1 MFSMT
6 MPTIPRILTT
16 TALCLA
22 TMGVSSCTSCNAC
35 SWLTAQCQQKASYTY
50 SAFSLPEVAAI
61 RFVDKQGNVILE
73 PSMNRPEIRKFAESL
88 RDLARLAY
96 SVEYAGGKI
105 REPEEADVALYVDLL
120 DSKGVSFWRIALWR
134 ELSTLVLFYH
144 MPLSNKVGHGVPLKI
159 GLSES
164 EVALLLKYSSK

>member
-1 MFSMT
+1 MT
-6 MPTIPRILTT
+6 MPLLRKILASA
-16 TALCLA
+16 ALCLA
-22 TMGVSSCTSCNAC
+22 AVGLSSCIYSG
-35 SWLTAQCQQKASYTY
+35 WLTSQCQQKASYAY
-50 SAFSLPEVAAI
+50 SAFSVPEVAAI
-61 RFVDKQGNVILE
+61 RFVDKQGKVILE
-73 PSMNRPEIRKFAESL
+73 PSINRPKIRKFADSL
-88 RDLARLAY
+88 RDMARLAY
-96 SVEYAGGKI
+96 SVEYAGGEI

-134 ELSTLVLFYH
+134 ELSTLVLFYD

>member
-1 MFSMT
+1 MMK
-6 MPTIPRILTT
+6 TIFHRILAT
-16 TALCLA
+16 TALCLTA
-22 TMGVSSCTSCNAC
+22 MGVSSCIYSG
-35 SWLTAQCQQKASYTY
+35 WLTSQCQQKASYAY
-50 SAFSLPEVAAI
+50 SAFSVPEVEAI
-61 RFVDKQGNVILE
+61 RFVDKQGKVILE
-73 PSMNRPEIRKFAESL
+73 PSMNRPKIRKFADSL
-88 RDLARLAY
+88 RDMARLAY
-96 SVEYAGGKI
+96 SVEYAGGEI
-105 REPEEADVALYVDLL
+105 REPEEAEEADVALYVDLL

>member
-1 MFSMT
+1 
-6 MPTIPRILTT
+6 MPQLRKILASS
-16 TALCLA
+16 ALCFAAVGLS
-22 TMGVSSCTSCNAC
+22 GCFYSG
-35 SWLTAQCQQKASYTY
+35 WLTSQCQQKASYAY
-50 SAFSLPEVAAI
+50 SAFSVPEVESI
-61 RFVDKQGNVILE
+61 RFVDKQGKVILE
-73 PSMNRPEIRKFAESL
+73 PSMNRPKIRKFADSL
-88 RDLARLAY
+88 RDMARLAY

-134 ELSTLVLFYH
+134 ELSTLVLFYY
-144 MPLSNKVGHGVPLKI
+144 MPFSNNVGHGVPLKI

>member
-1 MFSMT
+1 MSM
-6 MPTIPRILTT
+6 PQLRKILASA
-16 TALCLA
+16 ALCLA
-22 TMGVSSCTSCNAC
+22 AMGLSSCIYSG
-35 SWLTAQCQQKASYTY
+35 WLTSQCQQKASYAY
-50 SAFSLPEVAAI
+50 SAFSVPEVAAI
-61 RFVDKQGNVILE
+61 RFVDKQGKVILE
-73 PSMNRPEIRKFAESL
+73 PSMNRPKIRKFAESL
-88 RDLARLAY
+88 RDMARLAY